1 MLFALCVLRN
11 KSVDSACLTTT
22 PRHRGTKPK
31 ELICTSNVQ
40 QELHSHSQEPQYL
53 VAEFARVCYITDAD
67 FQTAG
72 IERRPRPWGSS
83 LLWGVRGCR
92 ERSNLEP
99 TGTGQGKAMSG
110 VLGDLWTRGVWP
122 TITWRLLSSSENLTC
137 DASSSIDLWRY
148 SVAEHQ
154 VKDYEVNLFDLMKG
168 SS

>member
-1 MLFALCVLRN
+1 M
-11 KSVDSACLTTT
+11 
-22 PRHRGTKPK
+22 
-31 ELICTSNVQ
+31 
-40 QELHSHSQEPQYL
+40 
-53 VAEFARVCYITDAD
+53 
-67 FQTAG
+67 
-72 IERRPRPWGSS
+72 
-83 LLWGVRGCR
+83 
-92 ERSNLEP
+92 EP
-99 TGTGQGKAMSG
+99 TGTGQGEAMSG